1 MKRKPSRKEIEAALA
16 PALALA
22 IEKLDME
29 QDATTLCRTMR
40 ALLGLMFSLAEA
52 GACPP
57 GTVVQQIHHVAR
69 VRMPRLK
76 QGRAVLVM
84 KEAKA

>member
-1 MKRKPSRKEIEAALA
+1 MKKQPSRREIEAALA
-16 PALALA
+16 PALSLA

-29 QDATTLCRTMR
+29 QNATTLCRTMR

-52 GACPP
+52 GDCPL
-57 GTVVQQIHHVAR
+57 GAVAQQIHHVAR

-76 QGRAVLVM
+76 QGRTVLVM